1 MEFCPTCKTL
11 LKKSNNKLVCPKCEY
26 VKKIDKPIKEKP
38 AESDPDFLVMEESD
52 MRKDQGL
59 KSTIKID
66 CEKCH
71 NQEGVWWSLQTRSA
85 DEPETRFYRCITV
98 SYTHLTLPTKA

>member
-1 MEFCPTCKTL
+1 
-11 LKKSNNKLVCPKCEY
+11 
-26 VKKIDKPIKEKP
+26 
-38 AESDPDFLVMEESD
+38 

-71 NQEGVWWSLQTRSA
+71 NKEGVWWILQTRSA
-85 DEPETRFYRCITV
+85 DEPETRFYRWVKCNHTWRD
-98 SYTHLTLPTKA
+98 YT

>member
-1 MEFCPTCKTL
+1 MLLHFIFVIKDKELGSRDAEF
-11 LKKSNNKLVCPKCEY
+11 EY
-26 VKKIDKPIKEKP
+26 VKKIKKPIKEKLG
-38 AESDPDFLVMEESD
+38 ESDPDFLVMEESD

-85 DEPETRFYRCITV
+85 DEPETRFYRCVKCNHTWRD
-98 SYTHLTLPTKA
+98 YT

>member
-1 MEFCPTCKTL
+1 MSYLWCASE
-11 LKKSNNKLVCPKCEY
+11 KKNNELVCPKCEY
-26 VKKIDKPIKEKP
+26 VKKIGKTVKEKP
-38 AESDPDFLVMEESD
+38 GESDPDFLVMGESD

-66 CEKCH
+66 SEKCH

-85 DEPETRFYRCITV
+85 DEPETRFYRCVKCNHTWRD
-98 SYTHLTLPTKA
+98 YT

>member
-52 MRKDQGL
+52 MKKDQGL

-85 DEPETRFYRCITV
+85 DEPETP
-98 SYTHLTLPTKA
+98 S